1 MISSVNEKEPTKST
15 VIGRPILLAL
25 EDVDGTPSFLEK
37 ALKFLEEHGSRVEG
51 VLRQAADV
59 DDVERRVREYEQ
71 GKVEF
76 APDEDAHVIACSSRI
91 AIFSSTCILL

>member
-37 ALKFLEEHGSRVEG
+37 ALKFLEEHG
-51 VLRQAADV
+51 
-59 DDVERRVREYEQ
+59 
-71 GKVEF
+71 EF
-76 APDEDAHVIACSSRI
+76 SY
-91 AIFSSTCILL
+91 TYM